1 MEIVVRLKPGPATGK
16 PAFFYSA
23 TFDDKIEI
31 IDGPVW
37 KSEKNGGVGI
47 GLPSRKTDEGNRV
60 ETVKLSPSTHAAL
73 HEAVVEAVKRQP
85 R

>member
-1 MEIVVRLKPGPATGK
+1 MDITVRLKPGAKTGK
-16 PAFFYSA
+16 PAFFYCA

-37 KSEKNGGVGI
+37 KSEKNGSIGI
-47 GLPSRKTDEGNRV
+47 SLPSRKTEEGNRV
-60 ETVKLSPSTHAAL
+60 EVIKLSPSTHTAL
-73 HEAVVEAVKRQP
+73 HEAVCEAVKRQP

>member
-1 MEIVVRLKPGPATGK
+1 MEIVVRLKKGPPTGK

-23 TFDDKIEI
+23 VFDDKIEI

-37 KSEKNGGVGI
+37 KSEKSGAIGI

-60 ETVKLSPSTHAAL
+60 ETIKLSPATFRDL
-73 HEAVVEAVKRQP
+73 LQEVCEEVKRQP